1 MLGSE
6 VVYADEMKDTV
17 NNSFLMDYII
27 TELLVDD
34 ELIDIQKQFENKL
47 DNLIKNNVDM
57 YNELMD
63 ETLVLNSNKRTKD
76 VYITTHSPKLL
87 NMLNINFDNLFIFND
102 AEYKGPKK
110 INFKKAVSSLPQN
123 VNIENLYSNSKTY
136 YYEEKLK
143 EFIKNRK

>member
-102 AEYKGPKK
+102 AEYKDPEK
-110 INFKKAVSSLPQN
+110 ITFKNEVSSLPQN

-136 YYEEKLK
+136 YDEEKLK
-143 EFIKNRK
+143 KFVKNRK